1 MKAVTDKIAGASLV
15 NLLEI
20 TRGFPA
26 DESSNTAGLW
36 SELWAYT
43 LEEIG
48 SGLTGTKCAKVA
60 SAGDAYQLLDDTEM
74 PADVYAVA
82 LVTWGW
88 AAPINPTT
96 GHPDGVPSEHPE
108 RRRVRLICT
117 QDDTGRGF
125 SRLHFVDTGENVED
139 NGEARGP
146 IADALADLLN

>member
-26 DESSNTAGLW
+26 EESSNTGAPR

-43 LEEIG
+43 LEEIAPAL
-48 SGLTGTKCAKVA
+48 SGTKCAKVA
-60 SAGDAYQLLDDTEM
+60 SAGDAYHLLDDADM
-74 PADVYAVA
+74 PADAYAVA

-88 AAPINPTT
+88 AAPLDPAT
-96 GHPDGVPSEHPE
+96 GQPDGVPSEHPE

-125 SRLHFVDTGENVED
+125 SRLHFVDTGENVDD

>member
-48 SGLTGTKCAKVA
+48 AGLMGTRCAKIA
-60 SAGDAYQLLDDTEM
+60 EAGDAYHLLDAADM
-74 PADVYAVA
+74 PADVYAVG

-96 GHPDGVPSEHPE
+96 GQADGVPSEHPE

-125 SRLHFVDTGENVED
+125 SRLHFVDTGENVDD